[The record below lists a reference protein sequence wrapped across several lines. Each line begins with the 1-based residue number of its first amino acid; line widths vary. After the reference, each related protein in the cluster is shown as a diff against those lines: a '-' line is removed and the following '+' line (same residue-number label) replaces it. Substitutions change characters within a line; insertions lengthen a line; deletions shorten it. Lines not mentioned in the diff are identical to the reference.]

1 MVSIILNFTTSLLI
15 YNLAYLQTEYSI
27 QMNSKDTVPK
37 AFEEISWI
45 KVDNDFLET
54 INDCRFCSVL
64 L

>member
-1 MVSIILNFTTSLLI
+1 
-15 YNLAYLQTEYSI
+15 
-27 QMNSKDTVPK
+27 MNSKATVPK

-64 L
+64 LGKTGLSGKNSTLHEPQKSKQICYI